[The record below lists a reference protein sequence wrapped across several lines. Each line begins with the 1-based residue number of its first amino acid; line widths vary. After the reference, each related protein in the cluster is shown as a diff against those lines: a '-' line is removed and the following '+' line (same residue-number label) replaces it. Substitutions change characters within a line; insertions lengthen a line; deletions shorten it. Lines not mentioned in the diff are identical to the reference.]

1 MNICWPFMPSDP
13 GNTADGPL
21 GLSPGCPLRLATGL
35 PYLEAPCCCGAGVTY
50 RVTGKLQR
58 RAACLQDLPRD
69 LSLLVWTPWGSSE
82 TMRPLS
88 AGRFSGLQLWER
100 CLWPGSSPPRQT
112 TPKVRPHSEPWDVPL
127 WRGVCDLGLGP
138 EAGALSE
145 VTMPQARVPVQVCSG
160 WVGRTF

>member
-21 GLSPGCPLRLATGL
+21 GLSPGRPLRLATGL
-35 PYLEAPCCCGAGVTY
+35 LYSEARCCCGAGVTY

-82 TMRPLS
+82 TMRPCLQAGSRVSSSGS
-88 AGRFSGLQLWER
+88 AACGPVHPHPDRQPRRSDRTPNPGMCPSGEGSVIWVWALR
-100 CLWPGSSPPRQT
+100 PG
-112 TPKVRPHSEPWDVPL
+112 L
-127 WRGVCDLGLGP
+127 
-138 EAGALSE
+138 
-145 VTMPQARVPVQVCSG
+145 
-160 WVGRTF
+160 